1 MMKNRGARVLLVDLR
16 RLADFYFARFIVWRE
31 LRRRRRARRE
41 VERARRA
48 LLTDS
53 LSARRSR

>member
-1 MMKNRGARVLLVDLR
+1 MKSKEEPVLLVDLK

-41 VERARRA
+41 SERARGA
-48 LLTDS
+48 SPTGS
-53 LSARRSR
+53 PSERRSS